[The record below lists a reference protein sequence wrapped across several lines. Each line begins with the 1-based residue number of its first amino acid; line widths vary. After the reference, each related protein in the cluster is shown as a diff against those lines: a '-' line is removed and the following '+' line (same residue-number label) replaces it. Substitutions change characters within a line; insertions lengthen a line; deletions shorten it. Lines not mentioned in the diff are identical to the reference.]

1 MSGNGII
8 NIDIEKIFSN
18 EENKDLKKNSWVFTH
33 QITCKIYK
41 FSRCYQ

>member
-18 EENKDLKKNSWVFTH
+18 EENEDFKKNFMGVYSLNNL
-33 QITCKIYK
+33 QDI
-41 FSRCYQ
+41 

>member
-18 EENKDLKKNSWVFTH
+18 EEKDFKKNSWVFTH